1 MQPTGSGRQEVLS
14 LREREFVLAS
24 RTIGAAD
31 FRLMTRR
38 LLPNVLNSVVI
49 LATLNV
55 STEVIAEASLSFLGA
70 GVGRETI
77 SWGKMEAE
85 GRDLLKIRFRLTRVP
100 GITIVIIALVGNLLG
115 DWMRDYLDPQ
125 LRNIQ

>member
-14 LREREFVLAS
+14 LREREFVLAA

-31 FRLMTRR
+31 FRLMTRH
-38 LLPNVLNSVVI
+38 LLPNVLNTVVI

-55 STEVIAEASLSFLGA
+55 STVIIAEASLSFLGA

-85 GRDLLKIRFRLTRVP
+85 GRDLHKIRFRLTAVP

>member
-14 LREREFVLAS
+14 LREREFVLAA

-55 STEVIAEASLSFLGA
+55 STVVIAEASLSFLGA

-85 GRDLLKIRFRLTRVP
+85 GRDLLKIRFRLTAVP

-115 DWMRDYLDPQ
+115 DRMRDYLDPQ